1 VSEEQQPATDAS
13 YEPPTVEDVESEDGL
28 LATAAGIVY
37 G

>member
-1 VSEEQQPATDAS
+1 MSEEQQPALDAD

-28 LATAAGIVY
+28 LAATAGPAY